1 MRTAGWVPIPS
12 HQSAVLSFQPTPQ
25 KAAKSLTAADPSRG
39 AEANMKFIN
48 YSNILII
55 LYLKLLMLRWHR
67 LRKII
72 LANKSKDKY

>member
-39 AEANMKFIN
+39 GEASMNFTN

-55 LYLKLLMLRWHR
+55 LYLIFFRDS
-67 LRKII
+67 IV
-72 LANKSKDKY
+72 